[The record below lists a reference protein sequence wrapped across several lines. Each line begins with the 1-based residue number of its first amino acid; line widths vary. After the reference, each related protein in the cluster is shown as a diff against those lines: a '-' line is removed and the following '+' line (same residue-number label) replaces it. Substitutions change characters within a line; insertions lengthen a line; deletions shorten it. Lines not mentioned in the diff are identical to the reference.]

1 MLSLFTFPF
10 YIALGEHKWLL
21 HSFTEFAGMF
31 IGFRY
36 YLYLRKT
43 EGDTITSHNR
53 LIILIGAIFGALV
66 GSRLVGGLE
75 DIAQLKM
82 AANPYLY
89 FYHNKSI
96 VGGLLGGLFGVELI
110 KYAIGEKQKS
120 GDLFV
125 FPLLLAM
132 IFGRFGCF
140 SMGVYEQTFGIET
153 TSKLGM
159 NLGDGLMRH
168 PVMLYE
174 IGYLILWGI
183 LGFWVN
189 KKMIL
194 EKGQRFQLF
203 MISYLLFRFFIEF
216 LKPNKIY
223 FLHLGT
229 IQIACVFGCIYYG
242 LYFALKKKA

>member
-10 YIALGEHKWLL
+10 YISLGDQKLLL
-21 HSFTEFAGMF
+21 HTITEFAGMF

-36 YLYLRKT
+36 YIYLRKK
-43 EGDTITSHNR
+43 EGDTISTHNR
-53 LIILIGAIFGALV
+53 LMILIGAIFGALV

-82 AANPYLY
+82 AENSWLY
-89 FYHNKSI
+89 FFNNKSI

-132 IFGRFGCF
+132 VIGRLGCF
-140 SMGVYEQTFGIET
+140 SMGIYEQTFGIET
-153 TSKLGM
+153 TSIFGI
-159 NLGDGLMRH
+159 NLGDGVMRH

-174 IGYLILWGI
+174 IGYLIFWGM
-183 LGFWVN
+183 LGFWV
-189 KKMIL
+189 KKKLIL
-194 EKGQRFQLF
+194 DKGQLFQFF

-242 LYFALKKKA
+242 MYFALKKKA

>member
-10 YIALGEHKWLL
+10 YISLGDQKLLL
-21 HSFTEFAGMF
+21 HTITEFAGMF

-36 YLYLRKT
+36 YIYLRKK
-43 EGDTITSHNR
+43 EGDTISTHNR
-53 LIILIGAIFGALV
+53 LMILIGAIFGALV

-82 AANPYLY
+82 AENSWLY
-89 FYHNKSI
+89 FFNNKSI

-132 IFGRFGCF
+132 VIGRLGCF
-140 SMGVYEQTFGIET
+140 SMGIYEQTFGIET
-153 TSKLGM
+153 TSIFGI
-159 NLGDGLMRH
+159 NLGDGVMRH

-174 IGYLILWGI
+174 IGYLILWGM